1 MHFFQS
7 SYKEV
12 NVNEIV
18 VLAICAEFYDNSNL
32 NTPLLKKMLFLKL
45 RNVHFA
51 VKEKKKKQKSKNQ
64 SALAYRALMWY

>member
-18 VLAICAEFYDNSNL
+18 VLAICAEFYDNYSNL
-32 NTPLLKKMLFLKL
+32 NTPLLKKKYVIFETEECSFCSQ
-45 RNVHFA
+45 R
-51 VKEKKKKQKSKNQ
+51 KKKTKEQKPEC
-64 SALAYRALMWY
+64 L

>member
-18 VLAICAEFYDNSNL
+18 VLAICAEFYDNYNL

-45 RNVHFA
+45 RNVHFG
-51 VKEKKKKQKSKNQ
+51 VKEKKNK
-64 SALAYRALMWY
+64 RAKTRVP

>member
-18 VLAICAEFYDNSNL
+18 VLEICAEFYDNYYNL

-51 VKEKKKKQKSKNQ
+51 VKEKKKQKSKNQ
-64 SALAYRALMWY
+64 SALAYRALKWY

>member
-1 MHFFQS
+1 MHFFQH

-12 NVNEIV
+12 NVDEILL
-18 VLAICAEFYDNSNL
+18 LAIWAEFYDNSNL

-51 VKEKKKKQKSKNQ
+51 VKKKQNKK
-64 SALAYRALMWY
+64 AKTRAYRILMGY

>member
-1 MHFFQS
+1 MHFFQP

-12 NVNEIV
+12 NVNEI
-18 VLAICAEFYDNSNL
+18 LFLPICAEFYDNSNL

-51 VKEKKKKQKSKNQ
+51 VKEKKKNKKAKT
-64 SALAYRALMWY
+64 RVP